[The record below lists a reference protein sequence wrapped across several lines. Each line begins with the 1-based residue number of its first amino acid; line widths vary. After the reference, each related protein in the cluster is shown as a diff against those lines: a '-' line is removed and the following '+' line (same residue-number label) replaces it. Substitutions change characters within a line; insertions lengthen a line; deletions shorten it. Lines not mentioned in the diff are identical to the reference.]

1 VRGLLPGDVVV
12 LVVAV
17 VLVEVVIQ
25 FPSWQVARR
34 AVKWQGWVSEP
45 WLLFEPGISRDA
57 PN

>member
-1 VRGLLPGDVVV
+1 VVV